1 VNVPYTAET
10 RPDTGITNSPFG
22 LDVTD
27 PAGKDDVMT
36 TNQLHVPVGFVRSRA
51 G

>member
-1 VNVPYTAET
+1 MNIPYTAET
-10 RPDTGITNSPFG
+10 RPDTGVTNSQFG

-27 PAGKDDVMT
+27 LAGKDDVIT
-36 TNQLHVPVGFVRSRA
+36 TNQLHLPVGFVRSCA